1 MGWFFL
7 IVGPEG
13 EAAVDAS
20 QEEAVAGADDG
31 GAAFARAEFVVE
43 GLAIGERDAG
53 GIGVDLVFVNNR
65 MGDV

>member
-1 MGWFFL
+1 M

-13 EAAVDAS
+13 ETAVDAS

-31 GAAFARAEFVVE
+31 GAAFTWTEIVVE
-43 GLAIGERDAG
+43 GLAIGEGDAG

-65 MGDV
+65 MRDV